1 MQEIMALI
9 AYLPMSFRNLFTGI
23 VSSMASSLT
32 TGELALFPFQVGLCF
47 AIIMGVFYRI
57 ASRER
62 GKMEQTQIYADCLIG
77 VRKMLPYLFL
87 GNLTRKNDVLLV
99 SLSLHGCSLN
109 GSLYLTMQIDPYLA
123 YFRQGDMLLTERI
136 AALRIGKAIIAVT
149 PLKAWEA
156 RDFSSFDTAKES
168 LHRFVES
175 KHYILQHL
183 RMNVLVLFPE
193 FLYLR

>member
-1 MQEIMALI
+1 MLILFRFRGFADICYRQILKHYHLVGVDQLTTLLMQEIMALI

-109 GSLYLTMQIDPYLA
+109 GSLYLTMQIDP
-123 YFRQGDMLLTERI
+123 
-136 AALRIGKAIIAVT
+136 
-149 PLKAWEA
+149 
-156 RDFSSFDTAKES
+156 
-168 LHRFVES
+168 
-175 KHYILQHL
+175 
-183 RMNVLVLFPE
+183 
-193 FLYLR
+193 